1 MLLLAGCA
9 VLAACGSS
17 GQKRL
22 SKDEYARRADAIC
35 TRFNRQQPSAPN
47 LQNVTVKQ
55 VERLASQTIPLLDRT
70 IADLRKLAP
79 PKDEQDLADRW
90 IASLRR
96 LRVDAAKIRD
106 RAHANDLAGVGAL
119 VAPSQQDERTA
130 DQLAAQLGTKV
141 CSKPT

>member
-1 MLLLAGCA
+1 
-9 VLAACGSS
+9 
-17 GQKRL
+17 
-22 SKDEYARRADAIC
+22 
-35 TRFNRQQPSAPN
+35 
-47 LQNVTVKQ
+47 VTVKQ